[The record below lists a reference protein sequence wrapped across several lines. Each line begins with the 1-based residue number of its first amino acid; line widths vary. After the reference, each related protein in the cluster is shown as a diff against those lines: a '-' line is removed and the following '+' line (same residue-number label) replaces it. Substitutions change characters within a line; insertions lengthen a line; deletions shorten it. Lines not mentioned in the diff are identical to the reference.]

1 MQILKEIFIG
11 ESSNYDD
18 SSIAKGG
25 VQISGIS
32 KSFRKAATK
41 EKSYSSLK
49 SELVGGRKAKA
60 SSKINVL
67 NNINLEVKPGTA
79 VGLIGTNGSG
89 KSTLLKLIA
98 GIYKPDTGVIRKNG
112 RVSALIELGAG
123 FHPDFSG
130 RENVY
135 LAGIVF
141 GLTRKEIDQRFDSIV
156 SYAELENFIDDPVRT
171 YSSGMY
177 MRLGFSVAA
186 HTDPD
191 ILLVDEVL
199 AVGDASFVSKCRD
212 TVDAFLNAGK
222 TLILVSHDLDAI
234 TRWCDTVIWLER
246 GELKDQGEPKAIIN
260 SYLSHIDRKR
270 ELHLEQ
276 ENKKQI
282 EIIGVKEGQ
291 RYDLRAGSNHRWG
304 NGAVELKEVRMRG
317 EDGRYRWV
325 FDPDESVEVEVD
337 YEIKQELDD
346 IVFGIGVT
354 ASGGLDIF
362 GTNTEIDEVIKT
374 EEKIKPQTGTYK
386 VKFKRLGLVDG
397 AYFIDV
403 ATHRKD
409 GFPYDYHHRL
419 HKFSVRGQRRCSGI
433 YAAEISWDV
442 RLD

>member
-1 MQILKEIFIG
+1 MQILKEIFTG
-11 ESSNYDD
+11 ETSHYNDN
-18 SSIAKGG
+18 SIAQGS
-25 VQISGIS
+25 VHISGVS
-32 KSFRKAATK
+32 KSFRKATTK

-49 SELVGGRKAKA
+49 SELVGGRKAKGTNR
-60 SSKINVL
+60 IDVL
-67 NNINLEVKPGTA
+67 TNINLEVAPGSA

-89 KSTLLKLIA
+89 KSTLLKIIA
-98 GIYKPDTGVIRKNG
+98 GIYKPDLGEIRKNG

-123 FHPDFSG
+123 FHPDFTG

-156 SYAELENFIDDPVRT
+156 NYAELENFIDDPVRT

-212 TVDAFLNAGK
+212 TVDSFLNAGK
-222 TLILVSHDLDAI
+222 TLILVSHDLDAVS
-234 TRWCDTVIWLER
+234 RWCDRVVWLEK
-246 GELKDQGEPKAIIN
+246 GELKDQGEPKAIVN
-260 SYLSHIDRKR
+260 SYLSYIDTKR
-270 ELHLEQ
+270 EAHLEQ
-276 ENKKQI
+276 ENRKKL
-282 EIIGVKEGQ
+282 ERLSVKEGQ
-291 RYDLRAGSNHRWG
+291 HYDLRASSNNRWG

-325 FDPDESVEVEVD
+325 FDPDESVEVEID
-337 YEIKQELDD
+337 YEIKEELND
-346 IVFGIGVT
+346 IVFGIAIT

-362 GTNTEIDEVIKT
+362 GSNTEIDEVIKT
-374 EEKIKPQTGTYK
+374 EEKIKPQSGTYK

-409 GFPYDYHHRL
+409 GFPYDFHHRL
-419 HKFSVRGQRRCSGI
+419 HKFSVRGLRKCSGI
-433 YAAEISWDV
+433 YLAEISWDV
-442 RLD
+442 RLV